1 MTLRERDIERKRDK
15 EILRERDIERKR
27 DKEILRER
35 DIEMKRHRMRER
47 ATERNT

>member
-1 MTLRERDIERKRDK
+1 MRERDIERKRDK
-15 EILRERDIERKR
+15 EIFRERDIERKR